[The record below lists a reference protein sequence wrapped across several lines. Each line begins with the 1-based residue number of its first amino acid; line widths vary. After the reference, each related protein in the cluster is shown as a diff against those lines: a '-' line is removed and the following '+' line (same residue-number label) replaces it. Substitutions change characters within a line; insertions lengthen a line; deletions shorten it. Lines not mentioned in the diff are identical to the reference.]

1 MLLTLLYEVHAHQIF
16 SVINVGMQYNFD
28 KQKASNIDSMSVP
41 YDYRS
46 IMHYGRTAFGRGKLT
61 IETRDPKMQRVI
73 GRRAGFSELDAL
85 QMNLLYKCPG
95 IDDFKVAFFG
105 ISFSAFKYN
114 RILSHKPFVRKFE
127 SIHYILFVL

>member
-1 MLLTLLYEVHAHQIF
+1 MR
-16 SVINVGMQYNFD
+16 YNFQ

-73 GRRAGFSELDAL
+73 GRRSGFSDYDVL

-95 IDDFKVAFFG
+95 I
-105 ISFSAFKYN
+105 
-114 RILSHKPFVRKFE
+114 
-127 SIHYILFVL
+127 FVLFQTLCSLGVVLFIVYFSCLVIHNLKHTQTQNLGLSNLFA

>member
-1 MLLTLLYEVHAHQIF
+1 
-16 SVINVGMQYNFD
+16 MQYNFH

-61 IETRDPKMQRVI
+61 IETRDPLMQTVI
-73 GRRAGFSELDAL
+73 GRRSGFSDLDAL

-95 IDDFKVAFFG
+95 RYQAKVQCSSIFKAP
-105 ISFSAFKYN
+105 
-114 RILSHKPFVRKFE
+114 L
-127 SIHYILFVL
+127 